1 MGRGF
6 CWGYRSMEKGVYPMA
21 VKYQSSVKELFGF
34 KASGLKA
41 FCEWSDRSTS
51 GQEIEVF

>member
-21 VKYQSSVKELFGF
+21 VKYQSSLSQVSESC
-34 KASGLKA
+34 SGLKA
-41 FCEWSDRSTS
+41 FCEWSDWSTS